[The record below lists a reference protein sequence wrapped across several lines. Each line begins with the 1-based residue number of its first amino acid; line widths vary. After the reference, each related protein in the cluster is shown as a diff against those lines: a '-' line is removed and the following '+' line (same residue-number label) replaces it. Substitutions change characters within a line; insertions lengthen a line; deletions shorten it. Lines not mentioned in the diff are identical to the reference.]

1 MDYFNA
7 PSEVCNL
14 WHQMAGTA
22 APKGSQTAPTDGHVS
37 IYYTSQ
43 KGVENAGKAKSLC
56 ITMGFC
62 NRKCYIAPRR
72 NQPKNVETGLRNE
85 APTEQPKPNQGE
97 FEVSND

>member
-14 WHQMAGTA
+14 WHQMAEAA
-22 APKGSQTAPTDGHVS
+22 APKGSQTAPDLGHVS

-43 KGVENAGKAKSLC
+43 KGVEKGSFDKISC

-62 NRKCYIAPRR
+62 NTFRYIGPISD
-72 NQPKNVETGLRNE
+72 QPKIEETGLRNE
-85 APTEQPKPNQGE
+85 APTEQLKPNRGQL
-97 FEVSND
+97 EVSND